1 MSRFVYLVLVTL
13 LAAEMLVSPAKAG
26 RPNDLA
32 EPFTVMALGTAIHRS
47 HGANDHG
54 KYDNAFP
61 TLGDFDGDGR
71 TDLLIGQHTF
81 APRAG
86 KKKSRDGLLRI
97 YSNTGQNRKP
107 QFGDPIWFDDLVPT
121 GRVPSG

>member
-1 MSRFVYLVLVTL
+1 MV
-13 LAAEMLVSPAKAG
+13 VSPANAE

-32 EPFTVMALGTAIHRS
+32 EPFTVMVRGTAIDRL
-47 HGANDHG
+47 HGENDHG

-97 YSNTGQNRKP
+97 YRNTGQGGKP
-107 QFGDPIWFDDLVPT
+107 RFGDPIWFDDFVPT